1 MTEEAPK
8 FKMTEEAPK
17 FSMLKKADISL
28 YEIYVEWHYGLPGYP
43 SIESLNN
50 DGSRWRTRTSA
61 DRMFYRKRK
70 AIVDFTTWAIR
81 HLKVLYGVPDNVETL
96 FKNRITSNNTTN
108 KDTSSKKKKQSKDK
122 KKIIKKRENDDDI
135 QDDFYL
141 KVMISPEWEQIV
153 LGNVPLPRKVDVN
166 TFFSAASLNNYNS
179 KTKALSEYSNN
190 IDLDVA
196 KATLGALNDN
206 VENNLIKQIL
216 YYLDDT
222 IQNINI
228 SWARI
233 ANYLLTMKMKFKKS
247 EESNDFPFYED
258 SLINESS
265 NKTAF
270 QQRGSLIPLQ
280 TLNNNAIDILPN
292 VGSDIDLFGQ
302 FGDISTCL
310 NSENN
315 DTLVQSISNI
325 NTPELSP
332 WNMSSISDPAD
343 YLPVGKRKFS
353 DGTTITEPVTSDLQN
368 IFSLKEME
376 NEGMYNPRKAMK
388 KHSTSHPNRINSLEG
403 ETHREGAMDLLVSAS
418 IAKEIEELAEI
429 KSTLTNI
436 VHRISEIEKKS
447 DFRRLAMKSIPQ
459 EKGDLNSSPSSI
471 SAETLPLLTMPNQ
484 I

>member
-1 MTEEAPK
+1 
-8 FKMTEEAPK
+8 MTEEAPK

-28 YEIYVEWHYGLPGYP
+28 YEIYVEWHYGLAGNP
-43 SIESLNN
+43 SIEKLNN

-81 HLKVLYGVPDNVETL
+81 HLKVLYGIPDNVETL
-96 FKNRITSNNTTN
+96 FKNRITSNTTAN
-108 KDTSSKKKKQSKDK
+108 KDTSSKKKKESKDK
-122 KKIIKKRENDDDI
+122 KKIIKRRENDDDI
-135 QDDFYL
+135 QDDFYF

-153 LGNVPLPRKVDVN
+153 LGNMPLPMKNDIN
-166 TFFSAASLNNYNS
+166 TFFSAVSLNNYNS
-179 KTKALSEYSNN
+179 KKKPLSEYSSNV
-190 IDLDVA
+190 DLNVA

-216 YYLDDT
+216 HYLDNT

-233 ANYLLTMKMKFKKS
+233 ANYLLTMKMKFRKS
-247 EESNDFPFYED
+247 EESNDFSFYED
-258 SLINESS
+258 SLINETSKNSS
-265 NKTAF
+265 F
-270 QQRGSLIPLQ
+270 QQQGSLIPFQ
-280 TLNNNAIDILPN
+280 TLNNNNNGIDILPN

-310 NSENN
+310 NSENS
-315 DTLVQSISNI
+315 DTLVHSISNI

-332 WNMSSISDPAD
+332 WNMSSISDPGD
-343 YLPVGKRKFS
+343 YLPAGKRKFS
-353 DGTTITEPVTSDLQN
+353 DGTTITEPVTSELQN

-376 NEGMYNPRKAMK
+376 NQGVYNPRKAMK
-388 KHSTSHPNRINSLEG
+388 KNRTSRPNRVKSLEG
-403 ETHREGAMDLLVSAS
+403 ETPHRGGAMELLVSAS

-436 VHRISEIEKKS
+436 VYRISEIEKKS
-447 DFRRLAMKSIPQ
+447 DFRRLAMKSYPQ
-459 EKGDLNSSPSSI
+459 EKGNLNSSPSSI
-471 SAETLPLLTMPNQ
+471 SAETLPLLTIPKQ